1 MREQTPKRYDLI
13 TNYRCGSSIEEME
26 LADDGEWVRWESVE
40 AELSALRAEQT
51 RLREALEAAV
61 RGIDDVAAQASLCAH
76 HVVPTEQQRTWLRSE
91 VRREAVAVQ
100 RMIRAALSSTPTPE
114 TTP

>member
-51 RLREALEAAV
+51 RLREALESVAQGLRSDSLNIQA
-61 RGIDDVAAQASLCAH
+61 DDVGLMTSLGYA
-76 HVVPTEQQRTWLRSE
+76 
-91 VRREAVAVQ
+91 EALMEIAE
-100 RMIRAALSSTPTPE
+100 RISAALSSTPTPE

>member
-1 MREQTPKRYDLI
+1 MREQTPQRYDLI

-51 RLREALEAAV
+51 RLREALPTWIRGRCWTCGESENHGWHKQPKGLGAGVNVRDFHAFKDAV
-61 RGIDDVAAQASLCAH
+61 
-76 HVVPTEQQRTWLRSE
+76 
-91 VRREAVAVQ
+91 
-100 RMIRAALSSTPTPE
+100 AALSSTPTPE
-114 TTP
+114 TT

>member
-40 AELSALRAEQT
+40 AELSTLSAEQT
-51 RLREALEAAV
+51 RLREALIYLESYAEGMSEDAALLTPEAIRHMLKSMV
-61 RGIDDVAAQASLCAH
+61 SRVISL
-76 HVVPTEQQRTWLRSE
+76 
-91 VRREAVAVQ
+91 
-100 RMIRAALSSTPTPE
+100 AALSTPRQP
-114 TTP
+114 

>member
-1 MREQTPKRYDLI
+1 MSEQTPKRYDLI

-51 RLREALEAAV
+51 RLREALQAYIEELTTGEEMKSTAEVFADA
-61 RGIDDVAAQASLCAH
+61 RVAARL
-76 HVVPTEQQRTWLRSE
+76 
-91 VRREAVAVQ
+91 VAFF
-100 RMIRAALSSTPTPE
+100 STPTPE